1 MLKYNGQDHLLVA
14 VDCIIF
20 GFDEEGYKLLLIQ
33 RGFPPEEKK
42 WSLMGGFVQKQE
54 SLEDAANR
62 VLAQLTGLKDVYM
75 EQMKVFGDLHRDPVE
90 RTIAVTYVAL
100 LDIEQYKQQLS
111 HEFHARWFKPEDVPS
126 LIFDHAQMVEKAKNW
141 LRYKAALHPVLFEL
155 LPEKF
160 TLPQIHAL
168 YEGLYQMRFDKRNF
182 TKKVLS
188 SGFLVKL
195 QEKDKIN
202 SKKGAFFFRLNKA
215 KYKKGFRTFRNLIP
229 VPDNLQQ

>member
-1 MLKYNGQDHLLVA
+1 
-14 VDCIIF
+14 
-20 GFDEEGYKLLLIQ
+20 
-33 RGFPPEEKK
+33 
-42 WSLMGGFVQKQE
+42 MGGFVQKQE
-54 SLEDAANR
+54 GLEDAANR

-75 EQMKVFGDLHRDPVE
+75 EQLKAFGDLRRDPVE

-100 LDIEQYKQQLS
+100 VDIEQYEQQLS
-111 HEFHARWFKPEDVPS
+111 REFHAKWFKPEEVPS
-126 LIFDHAQMVEKAKNW
+126 LIFDHAQMVEKATNW

-182 TKKVLS
+182 IRKVLS
-188 SGFLVKL
+188 AGFLVKL

-202 SKKGAFFFRLNKA
+202 SKKGAFYYTLDKA
-215 KYKKGFRTFRNLIP
+215 RYKEGFQTFRNLIP
-229 VPDNLQQ
+229 VPDDLVP